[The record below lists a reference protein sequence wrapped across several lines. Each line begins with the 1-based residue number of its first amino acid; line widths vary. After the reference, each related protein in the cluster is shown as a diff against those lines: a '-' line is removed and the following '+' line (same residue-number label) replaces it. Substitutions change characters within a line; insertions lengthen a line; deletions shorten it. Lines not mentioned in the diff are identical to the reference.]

1 VLGVAKAHFRPLEL
15 PPEQHDFVFDFLG
28 LIGLVDPVRSTVAD
42 AVKECYS
49 AGIRV
54 IMITGDYPDTAR
66 SIAER
71 IGLTPR
77 DEIMTGPEL
86 ERIDDRTLR
95 QRIKTV
101 CIFAR
106 TMPEQKLR
114 LVQALKANGD
124 VVAMT
129 GDGVNDA
136 PALKAADIGVAM
148 GKRGTDVARE
158 ASSLVL
164 LDDDFS
170 SIVCDVRSGVSWIH
184 GKLVPTVSGANGVGV
199 AVLRGAVV
207 GVADGGV
214 LVAAPCEPL
223 ATDAV
228 GISDGAFVAEE
239 WC

>member
-1 VLGVAKAHFRPLEL
+1 MLGVAKAHFRPLEL

-71 IGLTPR
+71 IGLAPR
-77 DEIMTGPEL
+77 DEIITGPEL
-86 ERIDDRTLR
+86 ERIDDRTLQ

-114 LVQALKANGD
+114 LVQALKANGE

-136 PALKAADIGVAM
+136 PAMKAADIGVAM
-148 GKRGTDVARE
+148 ENAVQTLPAKRRH
-158 ASSLVL
+158 SSCSMMIFLPL
-164 LDDDFS
+164 WAP
-170 SIVCDVRSGVSWIH
+170 C
-184 GKLVPTVSGANGVGV
+184 VSG
-199 AVLRGAVV
+199 
-207 GVADGGV
+207 GGF
-214 LVAAPCEPL
+214 
-223 ATDAV
+223 TTT
-228 GISDGAFVAEE
+228 
-239 WC
+239 